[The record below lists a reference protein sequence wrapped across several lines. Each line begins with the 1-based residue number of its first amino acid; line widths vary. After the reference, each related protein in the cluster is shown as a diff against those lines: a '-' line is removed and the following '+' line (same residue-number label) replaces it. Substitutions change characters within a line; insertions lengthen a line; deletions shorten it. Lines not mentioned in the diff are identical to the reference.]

1 MLQNDKKIN
10 NLALKVIFVV
20 IIVAIFFVSGSIAD
34 VFKKRKNAEVE
45 IEKIKKENIALFEK
59 KNELA
64 NLADYFQD
72 KSFIEKEARRRL
84 NLQKP
89 GEKEVIVITD
99 KNNKNQA
106 DYTRADI
113 FESSDSI
120 KEKSD
125 VQEEINYQDNLL
137 YNPLR
142 WYKFIFKQ

>member
-45 IEKIKKENIALFEK
+45 IEKIKKENIALLEK

>member
-20 IIVAIFFVSGSIAD
+20 IIIAIFFVSGSIAD

-45 IEKIKKENIALFEK
+45 IEKIKKENITLFEK

-106 DYTRADI
+106 DYTRTDI
-113 FESSDSI
+113 FESSNSI

-125 VQEEINYQDNLL
+125 IQEEIIYQDNLL

-142 WYKFIFKQ
+142 WYKFIFK